1 MNANLDSSQR
11 EAVCCS
17 LRPCEVIAGPGSGKT
32 LVLTERIHYLIDH
45 EKIDPSRIL
54 VLTFS
59 RAAAAEMKDRFIKR
73 DKERKRGVLFGTF
86 HSVFFH
92 ILKRTGSPG
101 REGAIP
107 ERIGEKG
114 TWAGLCRERWP

>member
-1 MNANLDSSQR
+1 MNAILDSSQR

-92 ILKRTGSPG
+92 ISL
-101 REGAIP
+101 
-107 ERIGEKG
+107 
-114 TWAGLCRERWP
+114 